1 MRRLF
6 AIFVFF
12 SIVVGSSILVHSQM
26 RGPNEAMRYAD
37 VLAEYEPFQKL
48 GLDAEKAWAALIPF
62 YPLAPKDGEPLSAR
76 KINHL
81 VEIYL
86 HSRNLAPCGHKEEHE
101 TIGTPCSFSRGTEL
115 HNLYVRVLY
124 SLYEKS
130 AIDGRTLLYLLEQ
143 EPENWGLKE
152 SHFIF
157 NGKIIKSK
165 VDITDDMVA
174 AKRKALVAE
183 GFQTAVHWSNEEI
196 RRSLLRN
203 ESGVTIE
210 DIDKEIAAARGDAAR
225 TLINFVIRPLFLVIN
240 HKDATYAGS
249 LDGLPEF
256 ISKNLGRSLRIE
268 EVKKLRQKSPE
279 IFVAA
284 ETKAKEEPM
293 VNAAMAALP
302 QVALTSFNKPKPV
315 VPKVNTQVT
324 AAPPVVAPQ
333 VEAPKVIAKVAPPK
347 VLQTEKIVKIN
358 KIEKAPVRKPA
369 SSDGFARA
377 YGGSRFGVT
386 WGR

>member
-6 AIFVFF
+6 AISVFF
-12 SIVVGSSILVHSQM
+12 SIVIGSSILVHSQM

-37 VLAEYEPFQKL
+37 VFSEYEPFKKL
-48 GLDAEKAWAALIPF
+48 GLDADKAWAALIPF

-86 HSRNLAPCGHKEEHE
+86 HSRELAPCGHKEQHE
-101 TIGTPCSFSRGTEL
+101 TIGTPCSYSQGTEL
-115 HNLYVRVLY
+115 RNLYVRVVQTLH
-124 SLYEKS
+124 EKG
-130 AIDGRTLLYLLEQ
+130 AIDGRALLYLLEQ
-143 EPENWGLKE
+143 EPKNWGMKE

-196 RRSLLRN
+196 RRALLRN
-203 ESGVTIE
+203 EGGLTIE

-240 HKDATYAGS
+240 HKAPTYAGS
-249 LDGLPEF
+249 LDGLPDF
-256 ISKNLGRSLRIE
+256 IGKNLGRSLRIE
-268 EVKKLRQKSPE
+268 EVKKLQKECPA
-279 IFVAA
+279 IFVSAPPK
-284 ETKAKEEPM
+284 TKEEPI

-302 QVALTSFNKPKPV
+302 KVALTSFSKTKPEV
-315 VPKVNTQVT
+315 VK
-324 AAPPVVAPQ
+324 APPVVAQ
-333 VEAPKVIAKVAPPK
+333 VAPKAVAHKVQQK
-347 VLQTEKIVKIN
+347 TKIVKVN
-358 KIEKAPVRKPA
+358 KIEKTPIAKPA